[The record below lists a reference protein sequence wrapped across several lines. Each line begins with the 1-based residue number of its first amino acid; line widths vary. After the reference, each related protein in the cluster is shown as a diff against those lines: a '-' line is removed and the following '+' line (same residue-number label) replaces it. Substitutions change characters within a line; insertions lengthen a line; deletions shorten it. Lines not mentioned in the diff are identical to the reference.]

1 MFTCVCGRSADRDL
15 NAAVNLA
22 RWGQEH
28 HNDPRTPKQ
37 QGRATNARRRDGT
50 DQHKFTP
57 HPRPEPMTPEK
68 GGAEHS
74 VQLFDML

>member
-50 DQHKFTP
+50 DQHPLCAGETSP
-57 HPRPEPMTPEK
+57 VEAGTQSSHRIR
-68 GGAEHS
+68 GLN
-74 VQLFDML
+74 Q